1 MFQMTRRSLLAAGA
15 GLAAAGALG
24 RGASAQGAMTELK
37 VSLNAPYDGSN
48 AAFFLA
54 EQRGYYSAAGL
65 HCQFD
70 TSGGA
75 VESVGRIGTGVYDFA
90 FTDLNVLIDFAA
102 KNPDKAPRDV
112 FMLYYRSPL
121 SVITFAKYNIT
132 KASDLAGKTI
142 GAAITD
148 GAYRLFPAY
157 CKATGLDPNSVKWK
171 FVDLRLR
178 ETLLLRGEVE
188 AILGFDSTSYF
199 NLIKAGAKPGDVKFL
214 YYADVGMPIYGNSLA
229 ASQEDARHQ
238 SGRGQALRRRLR
250 PWLDGCH
257 QGPGGG
263 HCRPGEEG
271 QPDRFQA
278 GDGQAELGDQEP
290 NLLTGIPRERA
301 GARGGGAP
309 RQLHRDREEC
319 VRTARGA
326 RARGGLR
333 RELHAAGRPAQAA
346 CLTAWI

>member
-1 MFQMTRRSLLAAGA
+1 MVQMTRRSLLAVGA
-15 GLAAAGALG
+15 GLPLPMVTA
-24 RGASAQGAMTELK
+24 RRASAQGAPIDLK

-54 EQRGYYSAAGL
+54 DQRGYYAAAGL

-102 KNPDKAPRDV
+102 KNPDRTPRDV

-121 SVITFAKYNIT
+121 SVITFAKSGIT
-132 KASDLAGKTI
+132 KASDLAGKTL

-178 ETLLLRGEVE
+178 ETLLLRGEVD

-199 NLIKAGAKPGDVKFL
+199 NLVKAGAKPEDIKFL
-214 YYADVGMPIYGNSLA
+214 YYADAGMPIYGNSLA
-229 ASQEDARHQ
+229 ASKKMIETSPDVVKRFVTASAHGWIDAIKDPPAAIA
-238 SGRGQALRRRLR
+238 ALAKKDSLTDVKLETDKLNWVIKNQIFTPESRANGLGPVDAARLAASIAIIKNAFEL
-250 PWLDGCH
+250 PVA
-257 QGPGGG
+257 P
-263 HCRPGEEG
+263 P
-271 QPDRFQA
+271 
-278 GDGQAELGDQEP
+278 AETVFDASFMPPADQRKLP
-290 NLLTGIPRERA
+290 T
-301 GARGGGAP
+301 
-309 RQLHRDREEC
+309 
-319 VRTARGA
+319 
-326 RARGGLR
+326 
-333 RELHAAGRPAQAA
+333 
-346 CLTAWI
+346 

>member
-1 MFQMTRRSLLAAGA
+1 MPPITRRSLFAAGA
-15 GLAAAGALG
+15 SLAAVRPAL
-24 RGASAQGAMTELK
+24 AQGMTELK

-112 FMLYYRSPL
+112 FMLYYRSPFA
-121 SVITFAKYNIT
+121 VITFAKSGIA
-132 KASDLAGKTI
+132 KASDLAGKTL

-157 CKATGLDPNSVKWK
+157 CNKTGLDPNSVKFK

-178 ETLLLRGEVE
+178 ETLLLRGEVD

-199 NLIKAGAKPGDVKFL
+199 NLVKAGAKPETVKFV
-214 YYADVGMPIYGNSLA
+214 YYADADMPIYGNSLA
-229 ASQEDARHQ
+229 ASKKM
-238 SGRGQALRRRLR
+238 
-250 PWLDGCH
+250 LDGSPDVVKRFVAASAH
-257 QGPGGG
+257 GWMDAIKDPDAAIAALARKDSLVDVKLETEKLNWVIKNQIYSPESRANGIGPV
-263 HCRPGEEG
+263 
-271 QPDRFQA
+271 D
-278 GDGQAELGDQEP
+278 
-290 NLLTGIPRERA
+290 
-301 GARGGGAP
+301 
-309 RQLHRDREEC
+309 
-319 VRTARGA
+319 
-326 RARGGLR
+326 
-333 RELHAAGRPAQAA
+333 AGRLASSIGIVQKAFELPLAPAPGAVFDTSFMPPADQRKLPA
-346 CLTAWI
+346 